1 MPRPIDRMTANN
13 LNAVLEYL
21 SDEVENAETKEDLNA
36 VLEIA
41 RNLLT
46 PNGLRNT
53 VQGLAHIR
61 AEVDATA
68 ILDKTAPNA
77 AAQDTY
83 ACTLQL
89 EVPQILSNTFQDLS
103 DRMNQLQNE
112 DPETF
117 ANATSAL
124 SWLATGKLQ
133 SH

>member
-1 MPRPIDRMTANN
+1 MPRPVDRMTTDN

-21 SDEVENAETKEDLNA
+21 SDEVENAETKDDLNA
-36 VLEIA
+36 VLAIA
-41 RNLLT
+41 RDLLT
-46 PNGLRNT
+46 PNGMHNT
-53 VQGLAHIR
+53 VQGLEHIR
-61 AEVDATA
+61 AEVDAMA
-68 ILDKTAPNA
+68 ILEKAAPNA
-77 AAQDTY
+77 VAQDTY

-89 EVPQILSNTFQDLS
+89 EVPHILSNTFQDLS

-124 SWLATGKLQ
+124 SWLASGKLK